1 MTTLEIRDLEVYYGA
16 VRALE
21 NISLEIH
28 AGEIVTLL
36 GSNGAGTTTLLN
48 TVAGLKSATSGSI
61 IFDGTDVMKVPSHK
75 RARSGLVL
83 VPEGRRIFPH
93 MTVEENLLLGAW
105 RRKDPREDMRRVGE
119 VFPILHERR
128 RAPGA
133 TLSGGEQQMLALGR
147 ALMRQPRVLLLDE
160 PSMGLAPT
168 AVTRVFDLISEINRT
183 GVTIFLIEQNAGVA
197 LRIASRGYVLERG
210 RLVLHGTSDELRNNE
225 QVRSAYLGSRPASP

>member
-1 MTTLEIRDLEVYYGA
+1 MTMLEIRDLEVFYDS

-21 NISLEIH
+21 GVNLEIH
-28 AGEIVTLL
+28 AGEIVVLL
-36 GSNGAGTTTLLN
+36 GANGAGKTTLLN

-61 IFDGTDVMKVPSHK
+61 VFDGTDVTKVPSHK

-83 VPEGRRIFPH
+83 VPEGRRIFPR

-105 RRKDPREDMRRVGE
+105 RRKNPRDDIRRVAE
-119 VFPILHERR
+119 LFPILAERR
-128 RAPGA
+128 RALGA
-133 TLSGGEQQMLALGR
+133 TLSGGEQQMLAIGR

-168 AVTRVFDLISEINRT
+168 AVTRVFDLIGEINRA

-197 LRIASRGYVLERG
+197 LRTASRGYVLERG
-210 RLVLHGTSDELRNNE
+210 RLVLDGTSNELRNNE
-225 QVRSAYLGSRPASP
+225 RVRSAYLGNQTSS

>member
-1 MTTLEIRDLEVYYGA
+1 MTMLEIRDLEVFYDS

-21 NISLEIH
+21 GVNLEIH
-28 AGEIVTLL
+28 AGEIVVLL
-36 GSNGAGTTTLLN
+36 GSNGAGKTTLLN

-61 IFDGTDVMKVPSHK
+61 VFDGTDVTKIPSHK

-83 VPEGRRIFPH
+83 VPEGRRIFPR

-105 RRKDPREDMRRVGE
+105 RRKNPRDDIRRVAE
-119 VFPILHERR
+119 LFPILAERR
-128 RAPGA
+128 RALGA
-133 TLSGGEQQMLALGR
+133 TLSGGEQQMLAIGR

-168 AVTRVFDLISEINRT
+168 AVTRVFDLIGEINRA

-197 LRIASRGYVLERG
+197 LRTASRSYVLERG
-210 RLVLHGTSDELRNNE
+210 RLVLDGTSNELRNNE
-225 QVRSAYLGSRPASP
+225 RVRSAYLGNQTSS

>member
-1 MTTLEIRDLEVYYGA
+1 MTMLEIRDLEVFYGS

-21 NISLEIH
+21 GVNLEIH
-28 AGEIVTLL
+28 AGEIVVLL
-36 GSNGAGTTTLLN
+36 GANGAGKTTLLN

-61 IFDGTDVMKVPSHK
+61 VFDGTDVTKVPSHK

-83 VPEGRRIFPH
+83 VPEGRRIFPR

-105 RRKDPREDMRRVGE
+105 RRKNPRDDIRRVAE
-119 VFPILHERR
+119 LFPILAERR
-128 RAPGA
+128 RALGA
-133 TLSGGEQQMLALGR
+133 TLSGGEQQMLAIGR

-168 AVTRVFDLISEINRT
+168 AVTRVFDLIGEINRA

-197 LRIASRGYVLERG
+197 LRTASRGYVLERG
-210 RLVLHGTSDELRNNE
+210 RLILDGTSNELRNNE
-225 QVRSAYLGSRPASP
+225 RVRSAYLGNQQSS

>member
-1 MTTLEIRDLEVYYGA
+1 MTMLEIRDLEVFYDS

-21 NISLEIH
+21 GVNLEIH
-28 AGEIVTLL
+28 AGEIVVLL
-36 GSNGAGTTTLLN
+36 GSNGAGKTTLLN

-61 IFDGTDVMKVPSHK
+61 VFDGTDVTKIPSHK

-83 VPEGRRIFPH
+83 VPEGRRIFPR

-105 RRKDPREDMRRVGE
+105 RRKDPRDDIRRVAE
-119 VFPILHERR
+119 LFPILAERR
-128 RAPGA
+128 RALGA
-133 TLSGGEQQMLALGR
+133 TLSGGEQQMLAIGR

-168 AVTRVFDLISEINRT
+168 AVTRVFALIGEINRA

-197 LRIASRGYVLERG
+197 LRTASRGYVLERG
-210 RLVLHGTSDELRNNE
+210 RLVLDGTSNELRNNE
-225 QVRSAYLGSRPASP
+225 RVRSAYLGNQTSS

>member
-1 MTTLEIRDLEVYYGA
+1 MTTLEIRDLEVFYGS

-21 NISLEIH
+21 GVNLEIN
-28 AGEIVTLL
+28 AGEIVALL
-36 GSNGAGTTTLLN
+36 GSNGAGKTTLLN

-61 IFDGTDVMKVPSHK
+61 VFDDTDITKLPSHK

-83 VPEGRRIFPH
+83 VPEGRRIFPR

-105 RRKDPREDMRRVGE
+105 RRKDPRDDIRRVADL
-119 VFPILHERR
+119 FPILAERR

-133 TLSGGEQQMLALGR
+133 TLSGGEQQMLAIGR

-168 AVTRVFDLISEINRT
+168 AVTRVFDLISEINRA
-183 GVTIFLIEQNAGVA
+183 GVTIFLVEQNAGVA
-197 LRIASRGYVLERG
+197 LRTASRGYVLERG
-210 RLVLHGTSDELRNNE
+210 RLVLHGSSNELRNNE
-225 QVRSAYLGSRPASP
+225 RVRSAYLGGQTSSS

>member
-1 MTTLEIRDLEVYYGA
+1 MTMLEIRDLEVFYDS

-21 NISLEIH
+21 GVNLEIH
-28 AGEIVTLL
+28 AGEIVVLL
-36 GSNGAGTTTLLN
+36 GANGAGKTTLLN

-61 IFDGTDVMKVPSHK
+61 VFDGTDVTKIPSHK

-83 VPEGRRIFPH
+83 VPEGRRIFPR

-105 RRKDPREDMRRVGE
+105 RRKNPRDDIRRVAE
-119 VFPILHERR
+119 LFPILAERR
-128 RAPGA
+128 RALGA
-133 TLSGGEQQMLALGR
+133 TLSGGEQQMLAIGR

-168 AVTRVFDLISEINRT
+168 AVTRVFDLIGEINRA

-197 LRIASRGYVLERG
+197 LRTASRGYVLERG
-210 RLVLHGTSDELRNNE
+210 RLVLDGTSNELRNNE
-225 QVRSAYLGSRPASP
+225 RVRSAYLGNQTSS

>member
-1 MTTLEIRDLEVYYGA
+1 MTMLEIRDLEVFYDS

-21 NISLEIH
+21 GVNLEIH
-28 AGEIVTLL
+28 AGEIVVLL
-36 GSNGAGTTTLLN
+36 GSNGAGKTTLLN

-61 IFDGTDVMKVPSHK
+61 VFDGTDVTKIPSHK

-83 VPEGRRIFPH
+83 VPEGRRIFPR

-105 RRKDPREDMRRVGE
+105 RRKDPRDDIRRVAE
-119 VFPILHERR
+119 LFPILAERR
-128 RAPGA
+128 RALGA
-133 TLSGGEQQMLALGR
+133 TLSGGEQQMLAIGR

-168 AVTRVFDLISEINRT
+168 AVTRVFDLIGEINRA

-197 LRIASRGYVLERG
+197 LRTASRGYVLERG
-210 RLVLHGTSDELRNNE
+210 RLVLDGTSNELRNNE
-225 QVRSAYLGSRPASP
+225 RVRSAYLGNQTSS

>member
-1 MTTLEIRDLEVYYGA
+1 MTTLEIRDLEVFYGA

-21 NISLEIH
+21 NVSLEIH
-28 AGEIVTLL
+28 AGEIVALL
-36 GSNGAGTTTLLN
+36 GSNGAGKTTLLN

-61 IFDGTDVMKVPSHK
+61 IFDGTDVMKVPPHK

-105 RRKDPREDMRRVGE
+105 RRKDPRDDMRRVGE

-225 QVRSAYLGSRPASP
+225 QVRSAYLGSRPSSP

>member
-1 MTTLEIRDLEVYYGA
+1 MTMLEIRDLEVFYDS

-21 NISLEIH
+21 GVNLEIH
-28 AGEIVTLL
+28 AGEIVVLL
-36 GSNGAGTTTLLN
+36 GSNGAGKTTLLN

-61 IFDGTDVMKVPSHK
+61 VFDGTDVTKVPSHK

-83 VPEGRRIFPH
+83 VPEGRRIFPR

-105 RRKDPREDMRRVGE
+105 RRKDPRDDIRRVAE
-119 VFPILHERR
+119 LFPILAERR
-128 RAPGA
+128 RALGA
-133 TLSGGEQQMLALGR
+133 TLSGGEQQMLAIGR

-168 AVTRVFDLISEINRT
+168 AVTLVFDLIGEINRA

-197 LRIASRGYVLERG
+197 LRTASRGYVLERG
-210 RLVLHGTSDELRNNE
+210 RLVLDGTSNELRNNE
-225 QVRSAYLGSRPASP
+225 RVRSAYLGNQTSS

>member
-1 MTTLEIRDLEVYYGA
+1 MATLEIRDLEVFYGS
-16 VRALE
+16 VCALE
-21 NISLEIH
+21 NVSLEIH
-28 AGEIVTLL
+28 AGEIVALL
-36 GSNGAGTTTLLN
+36 GSNGAGKTTLLN

-61 IFDGTDVMKVPSHK
+61 VFDGTDVMRVPSHR

-83 VPEGRRIFPH
+83 VPEGRRIFPR

-105 RRKDPREDMRRVGE
+105 RRKDPRDDMRRVEE
-119 VFPILHERR
+119 VFPILNERR
-128 RAPGA
+128 RAPAA

-168 AVTRVFDLISEINRT
+168 AVTRVFDLISEINRA
-183 GVTIFLIEQNAGVA
+183 GVTIFLVEQNAGVA

-210 RLVLHGTSDELRNNE
+210 RLVLHGTSNELRNNE
-225 QVRSAYLGSRPASP
+225 RVRSAYLGSRTSSP

>member
-1 MTTLEIRDLEVYYGA
+1 MTMLEIRDLEVFYDS

-21 NISLEIH
+21 GVNLEIH
-28 AGEIVTLL
+28 AGEIVVLL
-36 GSNGAGTTTLLN
+36 GANGAGKTTLLN

-61 IFDGTDVMKVPSHK
+61 VFDGTDVTKVPSHK

-83 VPEGRRIFPH
+83 VPEGRRIFPR

-105 RRKDPREDMRRVGE
+105 RRKNPRDDIRRVAE
-119 VFPILHERR
+119 LFPILAERR
-128 RAPGA
+128 RALGA
-133 TLSGGEQQMLALGR
+133 TLSGGEQQMLAIGR

-168 AVTRVFDLISEINRT
+168 AVTRVFALIGEINRA

-197 LRIASRGYVLERG
+197 LRTASRGYVLERG
-210 RLVLHGTSDELRNNE
+210 RLVLDGTSNELRNNE
-225 QVRSAYLGSRPASP
+225 RVRSAYLGNQTSS

>member
-1 MTTLEIRDLEVYYGA
+1 MTMLEIRDLEVFYDS

-21 NISLEIH
+21 GINLEIH
-28 AGEIVTLL
+28 AGEIVVLL
-36 GSNGAGTTTLLN
+36 GSNGAGKTTLLN

-61 IFDGTDVMKVPSHK
+61 VFDGTDVTKIPSHK

-83 VPEGRRIFPH
+83 VPEGRRIFPR

-105 RRKDPREDMRRVGE
+105 RRKNPRDDIRRVAE
-119 VFPILHERR
+119 LFPILAERR
-128 RAPGA
+128 RALGA
-133 TLSGGEQQMLALGR
+133 TLSGGEQQMLAIGR

-168 AVTRVFDLISEINRT
+168 AVTRVFDLIGEINRA

-197 LRIASRGYVLERG
+197 LRTASRGYVLERG
-210 RLVLHGTSDELRNNE
+210 RLVLDGTSNELRNNE
-225 QVRSAYLGSRPASP
+225 RVRSAYLGNQTSS

>member
-1 MTTLEIRDLEVYYGA
+1 MTMLEIRDLEVFYGS

-21 NISLEIH
+21 GVNLEIH
-28 AGEIVTLL
+28 AGEIVVLL
-36 GSNGAGTTTLLN
+36 GSNGAGKTTLLN

-61 IFDGTDVMKVPSHK
+61 VFDGTDVTKVPSHK

-83 VPEGRRIFPH
+83 VPEGRRIFPR

-105 RRKDPREDMRRVGE
+105 RRKDPRDDIRRVAE
-119 VFPILHERR
+119 LFPILAERR
-128 RAPGA
+128 RALGA
-133 TLSGGEQQMLALGR
+133 TLSGGEQQMLAIGR

-168 AVTRVFDLISEINRT
+168 AVTRVFDLIGEINRA

-197 LRIASRGYVLERG
+197 LRTASRGYVLERG
-210 RLVLHGTSDELRNNE
+210 RLVLDGTSNELRNNE
-225 QVRSAYLGSRPASP
+225 RVRSAYLGNQTSS

>member
-1 MTTLEIRDLEVYYGA
+1 MTMLEIRDLEVFYGS

-21 NISLEIH
+21 GVNLEIH
-28 AGEIVTLL
+28 AGEIVVLL
-36 GSNGAGTTTLLN
+36 GANGAGKTTLLN

-61 IFDGTDVMKVPSHK
+61 VFDGTDVTKVPSHK

-83 VPEGRRIFPH
+83 VPEGRRIFPR

-105 RRKDPREDMRRVGE
+105 RRKNPRDDIRRVAE
-119 VFPILHERR
+119 LFPILAERR
-128 RAPGA
+128 RALGA
-133 TLSGGEQQMLALGR
+133 TLSGGEQQMLAIGR

-168 AVTRVFDLISEINRT
+168 AVTRVFDLIGEINRA

-197 LRIASRGYVLERG
+197 LRTASRGYVLERG
-210 RLVLHGTSDELRNNE
+210 RLVLDGTSNELRNNE
-225 QVRSAYLGSRPASP
+225 RVRSAYLGNQTSS

>member
-1 MTTLEIRDLEVYYGA
+1 MTMLEIRDLEVFYGS

-21 NISLEIH
+21 GVNLEIH
-28 AGEIVTLL
+28 AGEIVVLL
-36 GSNGAGTTTLLN
+36 GSNGAGKTTLLN

-61 IFDGTDVMKVPSHK
+61 VFDGTDVTKVPSHK

-83 VPEGRRIFPH
+83 VPEGRRIFPR

-105 RRKDPREDMRRVGE
+105 RRKNPRDDIRRVAE
-119 VFPILHERR
+119 LFPILAERR
-128 RAPGA
+128 RALGA
-133 TLSGGEQQMLALGR
+133 TLSGGEQQMLAIGR

-168 AVTRVFDLISEINRT
+168 AVTRVFDLIGEINRA

-197 LRIASRGYVLERG
+197 LRTASRGYVLERG
-210 RLVLHGTSDELRNNE
+210 RLVLDGTSNELRNNE
-225 QVRSAYLGSRPASP
+225 RVRSAYLGNQTSS

>member
-1 MTTLEIRDLEVYYGA
+1 MLEIRDLEVFYDS

-21 NISLEIH
+21 GVNLEIH
-28 AGEIVTLL
+28 AGEIVVLL
-36 GSNGAGTTTLLN
+36 GSNGAGKTTLLN

-61 IFDGTDVMKVPSHK
+61 VFDGTDVTKVPSHK

-83 VPEGRRIFPH
+83 VPEGRRIFPR

-105 RRKDPREDMRRVGE
+105 RRKNPRDDIRRVAE
-119 VFPILHERR
+119 LFPILAERR
-128 RAPGA
+128 RALGA
-133 TLSGGEQQMLALGR
+133 TLSGGEQQMLAIGR

-168 AVTRVFDLISEINRT
+168 AVTRVFDLIGEINRA

-197 LRIASRGYVLERG
+197 LRTASRGYVLERG
-210 RLVLHGTSDELRNNE
+210 RLVLDGTSNELRNNE
-225 QVRSAYLGSRPASP
+225 RVRSAYLGNQTSS

>member
-1 MTTLEIRDLEVYYGA
+1 MTMLEIRDLEVFYDS

-21 NISLEIH
+21 GVNLEIH
-28 AGEIVTLL
+28 AGEIVVLL
-36 GSNGAGTTTLLN
+36 GSNGAGKTTLLN

-61 IFDGTDVMKVPSHK
+61 VFDGTDVTKIPSNK

-83 VPEGRRIFPH
+83 VPEGRRIFPR

-105 RRKDPREDMRRVGE
+105 RRKNPRDDIRRVAE
-119 VFPILHERR
+119 LFPILAERR
-128 RAPGA
+128 RALGA
-133 TLSGGEQQMLALGR
+133 TLSGGEQQMLAIGR

-168 AVTRVFDLISEINRT
+168 AVTRVFALIGEINRA

-197 LRIASRGYVLERG
+197 LRTASRGYVLERG
-210 RLVLHGTSDELRNNE
+210 RLVLDGTSNELRNNE
-225 QVRSAYLGSRPASP
+225 RVRSAYLGNQTSS

>member
-1 MTTLEIRDLEVYYGA
+1 MTMLEIRDLEVFYGS

-21 NISLEIH
+21 GVNLEIH
-28 AGEIVTLL
+28 AGEIVVLL
-36 GSNGAGTTTLLN
+36 GSNGAGKTTLLN

-61 IFDGTDVMKVPSHK
+61 VFDGTDVTKVPSHK

-83 VPEGRRIFPH
+83 VPEGRRIFPR

-105 RRKDPREDMRRVGE
+105 RRKDPRDDIRRVAE
-119 VFPILHERR
+119 LFPILAERR
-128 RAPGA
+128 RALGA
-133 TLSGGEQQMLALGR
+133 TLSGGEQQMLAIGR

-168 AVTRVFDLISEINRT
+168 AVTRVFDLISEINRD

-197 LRIASRGYVLERG
+197 LRTASRGYVLERG
-210 RLVLHGTSDELRNNE
+210 RLVLHGTSNELRNNE
-225 QVRSAYLGSRPASP
+225 RVRSAYLGSQTSSS

>member
-1 MTTLEIRDLEVYYGA
+1 MTMLEIRDLEVFYDS

-21 NISLEIH
+21 GVNLEIH
-28 AGEIVTLL
+28 AGEIVVLL
-36 GSNGAGTTTLLN
+36 GSNGAGKTTLLN

-61 IFDGTDVMKVPSHK
+61 VFDGTDVTKVPSHK

-83 VPEGRRIFPH
+83 VPEGRRIFPR

-105 RRKDPREDMRRVGE
+105 RRKNPRDDIRRVAE
-119 VFPILHERR
+119 LFPILAERR
-128 RAPGA
+128 RALGA
-133 TLSGGEQQMLALGR
+133 TLSGGEQQMLAIGR

-168 AVTRVFDLISEINRT
+168 AVTRVFALIGEINRA

-197 LRIASRGYVLERG
+197 LRTASRGYVLERG
-210 RLVLHGTSDELRNNE
+210 RLVLDGTSNELRNNE
-225 QVRSAYLGSRPASP
+225 RVRSAYLGNQTSS

>member
-1 MTTLEIRDLEVYYGA
+1 MTMLEIRDLEVFYGS

-21 NISLEIH
+21 GVNLEIH
-28 AGEIVTLL
+28 AGEIVVLL
-36 GSNGAGTTTLLN
+36 GSNGAGKTTLLN

-61 IFDGTDVMKVPSHK
+61 VFDGTDVTKIPSHK

-83 VPEGRRIFPH
+83 VPEGRRIFPR

-105 RRKDPREDMRRVGE
+105 RRKNPRDDIRRVAE
-119 VFPILHERR
+119 LFPILAERR
-128 RAPGA
+128 RALGA
-133 TLSGGEQQMLALGR
+133 TLSGGEQQMLAIGR

-168 AVTRVFDLISEINRT
+168 AVTRVFALIGEINRA

-197 LRIASRGYVLERG
+197 LRTASRGYVLERG
-210 RLVLHGTSDELRNNE
+210 RLVLDGTSNELRNNE
-225 QVRSAYLGSRPASP
+225 RVRSAYLGNQTSS

>member
-1 MTTLEIRDLEVYYGA
+1 MTMLEIRDLEVFYDS

-21 NISLEIH
+21 GVNLEIH
-28 AGEIVTLL
+28 AGEIVVLL
-36 GSNGAGTTTLLN
+36 GSNGAGKTTLLN

-61 IFDGTDVMKVPSHK
+61 VFDGTDVTKIPSHK

-83 VPEGRRIFPH
+83 VPEGRRIFPR

-105 RRKDPREDMRRVGE
+105 RRKNPRDDIRRVAE
-119 VFPILHERR
+119 LFPILAERR
-128 RAPGA
+128 RALGA
-133 TLSGGEQQMLALGR
+133 TLSGGEQQMLAIGR

-168 AVTRVFDLISEINRT
+168 AVTRVFDLIGEINRA

-197 LRIASRGYVLERG
+197 LRTASRGYVLERG
-210 RLVLHGTSDELRNNE
+210 RLVLDGTSNELRNNE
-225 QVRSAYLGSRPASP
+225 RVRSAYLGNQTSS

>member
-1 MTTLEIRDLEVYYGA
+1 MTMLEIRDLEVFYGS

-21 NISLEIH
+21 GVNLEIH
-28 AGEIVTLL
+28 AGEIVVLL
-36 GSNGAGTTTLLN
+36 GANGAGKTTLLN

-61 IFDGTDVMKVPSHK
+61 VFDGTDVTNVPSHK

-83 VPEGRRIFPH
+83 VPEGRRIFPR

-105 RRKDPREDMRRVGE
+105 RRKNPRDDIRRVAE
-119 VFPILHERR
+119 LFPILAERR
-128 RAPGA
+128 RALGA
-133 TLSGGEQQMLALGR
+133 TLSGGEQQMLAIGR

-168 AVTRVFDLISEINRT
+168 AVTRVFDLIGEINRA

-197 LRIASRGYVLERG
+197 LRTASRGYVLERG
-210 RLVLHGTSDELRNNE
+210 RLVLDGTSNELRNNE
-225 QVRSAYLGSRPASP
+225 RVRSAYLGNQQSS

>member
-1 MTTLEIRDLEVYYGA
+1 MTMLEIRDLEVFYGS

-21 NISLEIH
+21 GVNLEIH
-28 AGEIVTLL
+28 AGEIVVLL
-36 GSNGAGTTTLLN
+36 GANGAGKTTLLN

-61 IFDGTDVMKVPSHK
+61 VFDGTDVTKVPSHK

-83 VPEGRRIFPH
+83 VPEGRRIFPR

-105 RRKDPREDMRRVGE
+105 RRKDPRDDIRRVAE
-119 VFPILHERR
+119 LFPILAERR
-128 RAPGA
+128 RALGA
-133 TLSGGEQQMLALGR
+133 TLSGGEQQMLAIGR

-168 AVTRVFDLISEINRT
+168 AVTRVFDLIGEINRA

-197 LRIASRGYVLERG
+197 LRTASRGYVLERG
-210 RLVLHGTSDELRNNE
+210 RLVLDGTSNELRNNE
-225 QVRSAYLGSRPASP
+225 RVRSAYLGNQTSS